1 MKSFYRYLIPSV
13 IASIFMSA
21 YAIVDGMFIGGKLHD
36 TGLSAI
42 NLAWP
47 ITSFLQAIGTSIG
60 ISGGI
65 YISKLNALDDESK
78 SNKISLTTILIILFF
93 SIILGFVLFVL
104 SKNILILF
112 GAKGTTLEYAN
123 DYLRIIIIGATF
135 QMLGSGLIPLLKN
148 KKRVKMAMAASLT
161 SIFVNFILD
170 YIFIYIFSWDLK
182 GAALASV
189 IAQVTSFFVCIIPF
203 AKKFGGVTRDISD
216 YKTIFLGALAP
227 FVLNYSYA
235 VIIII
240 TNSLCLKCG
249 NDEAVAAYTLL
260 SYLLYVVCATSQGV
274 ADAIQPLFSYH
285 YTKKEYRICHKML
298 YKCFIIS
305 FLLILVFVIIFY
317 LLRHQL
323 EKLYGLSI
331 NASGYY
337 EFGLYF
343 YMIGFLLVSFFKV
356 YCSYFYSIDNKKI
369 ANFLT
374 ILEPIVVTPLIY
386 LIVCPFLKLNG
397 IWISFLIIQA
407 LMLIISICFYI
418 AVLKKEK
425 N

>member
-36 TGLSAI
+36 VGLSAI

-47 ITSFLQAIGTSIG
+47 ITALLQAIGTSIG
-60 ISGGI
+60 ISSGI
-65 YISKLNALDDESK
+65 YISKLNALGDEEK
-78 SNKISLTTILIILFF
+78 SNKISSTTILIIFIFSIVLGLALFF
-93 SIILGFVLFVL
+93 L
-104 SKNILILF
+104 SKEILILF
-112 GAKGTTLEYAN
+112 GAKGFTLEYAN
-123 DYLRIIIIGATF
+123 DYLKIIIIGSSF

-148 KKRVKMAMAASLT
+148 KNKVKTAMGASLT

-170 YIFIYIFSWDLK
+170 YIFIYIFSWELK

-189 IAQVTSFFVCIIPF
+189 IAQFASFLVCIIPF
-203 AKKFGGVTRDISD
+203 INKFRGITFDLFD
-216 YKTIFLGALAP
+216 YKNIFLGALAP
-227 FVLNYSYA
+227 FVLNYSYSF
-235 VIIII
+235 IIII
-240 TNSLCLKCG
+240 TNSLCLKYG

-260 SYLLYVVCATSQGV
+260 SYLLYVVNATGQGV

-285 YTKKEYRICHKML
+285 YTKKEYKICHKML

-305 FLLILVFVIIFY
+305 FSLIFIFVIMFF

-323 EKLYGLSI
+323 EYLYGLSL
-331 NASGYY
+331 NASSYY

-343 YMIGFLLVSFFKV
+343 YMIGFLLVSVFKV
-356 YCSYFYSIDNKKI
+356 FCSYYYSIDNKKF
-369 ANFLT
+369 ANLLT

-386 LIVCPFLKLNG
+386 LIVCPILKLNG
-397 IWISFLIIQA
+397 IWVSFFIIQTV
-407 LMLIISICFYI
+407 MLTIAICFYFI
-418 AVLKKEK
+418 TLKKEK
-425 N
+425 

>member
-1 MKSFYRYLIPSV
+1 
-13 IASIFMSA
+13 
-21 YAIVDGMFIGGKLHD
+21 
-36 TGLSAI
+36 
-42 NLAWP
+42 
-47 ITSFLQAIGTSIG
+47 
-60 ISGGI
+60 
-65 YISKLNALDDESK
+65 
-78 SNKISLTTILIILFF
+78 
-93 SIILGFVLFVL
+93 
-104 SKNILILF
+104 
-112 GAKGTTLEYAN
+112 
-123 DYLRIIIIGATF
+123 
-135 QMLGSGLIPLLKN
+135 
-148 KKRVKMAMAASLT
+148 
-161 SIFVNFILD
+161 
-170 YIFIYIFSWDLK
+170 
-182 GAALASV
+182 
-189 IAQVTSFFVCIIPF
+189 
-203 AKKFGGVTRDISD
+203 
-216 YKTIFLGALAP
+216 
-227 FVLNYSYA
+227 
-235 VIIII
+235 
-240 TNSLCLKCG
+240 
-249 NDEAVAAYTLL
+249 
-260 SYLLYVVCATSQGV
+260 
-274 ADAIQPLFSYH
+274 
-285 YTKKEYRICHKML
+285 ML